1 MERRQRNFTHPLSP
15 FFFQPLLLPYLF
27 LKRKE
32 GREGRRKGGRK
43 EGGRKEERE
52 GGREGNKGRRGGEGR
67 KKSSGREQEQLKK

>member
-32 GREGRRKGGRK
+32 GREGGKK
-43 EGGRKEERE
+43 EGRE
-52 GGREGNKGRRGGEGR
+52 KGREGERKKGREEGRGIKEGGEGR
-67 KKSSGREQEQLKK
+67 GGKKVQDVSRSN